1 MNWKK
6 WISIAAAVCLAV
18 TAVPMRAVAQEELVQ
33 EKMPEEIKE
42 ELKEEKEEPK
52 EEKEELKEEKEE
64 LKEEKEEKEKLQEQS
79 DEKTEPHEESKKE
92 LLKGISLLME
102 EENSTEVF
110 EKETADFK
118 GAGTA
123 TNPYKIQNVEDLKKL
138 AEKVNGDET
147 ANSGVTYAGEYFKLT
162 ADIDLKNEE
171 WTPIGTKVYVGEF
184 GQPESRYFQGTF
196 DGDGHQITKLK
207 ITGGSYAGLFG
218 YVGYAK
224 GADANAVAVIQN
236 CNVTGEVNGYNH
248 TGGIV
253 GYANNNTY
261 ILNCSFQGNVE
272 GNGENRG
279 GIVGSTSIGCDVSG
293 CFVTGTV
300 TGGKRVGGIA
310 GNGVGT
316 IKNCYALADVTATG
330 VNAGG
335 IAGYAYGITIENCY
349 YSGKV
354 SAKWAGGIAGYV
366 SKPISG
372 STEIK
377 NCVSLAERVT
387 GSNANRI
394 AGENDATLTNNY
406 AWSGTTINGNPVPA
420 DGAAGVN
427 GAKLTYENGT
437 LSPQFNAIFNDT
449 DSAWKFTEDGLPILN
464 DVGGTQSA
472 YLPPYLT
479 GEGFYGK
486 GTAENPYEI
495 RNVNDLKLL
504 AEKVNSGTTYEGKYF
519 KQTANIDLEDLE
531 NEPNWTPIGKEN
543 NHFKGIFDGGGYKI
557 TSLSIT
563 SSNEKIG
570 LFGFVSNATIQN
582 CNVTGE
588 IEGNNFVG
596 GIVGNAGKNTHILNC
611 SFQGNVRGK
620 LDYVGG
626 IVGNTSSGCEVS
638 GCFVTGKVEGLQRV
652 GGIAGQG
659 IGIIRNCY
667 ALADVTARTA
677 IAGGIAG
684 RAYNL
689 IIENCYYGG
698 KVSAGSFAD
707 NSAGGI
713 AGETYG
719 SPDSSTKIK
728 NCVSLA
734 ESVTCDFQVN
744 RIAGDERENTSL
756 TNNHSY
762 NRTKLVI
769 DGNTTYPIG
778 GAGNNVNG
786 ADVYISNGRVMT
798 DVQKGEVFAWTGFD
812 KDIWDIP
819 TEAGKLPSLQKGT
832 YPDLPTL
839 PSKDLTIDETPQHF
853 TTRNIGNGFVV
864 KVTSEGTLNES
875 IEFTKE
881 YRLHDTTGEWMS
893 AVPNTAGTYDVK
905 ITRAADGDINPFAC
919 EISEG
924 LVLTKKRSSSSGTTT
939 RTYTAQFD
947 TNGGSA
953 VDKVKTDK
961 NGKIERPADPT
972 KEGYI
977 FVGWYSDSKL
987 TKPFDFS
994 AELTAN
1000 STLYAKWKEN
1010 NEIILTIGS
1019 QKISVFG
1026 REIQNDVAPKIVN
1039 DRTMLPIRIVAESL
1053 GGTVTWNG
1061 ELQRVTIQKGAD
1073 VILITIGADTAY
1085 VNGTAVK
1092 LDAAAFVE
1100 NGRTYLPLRFVSETL
1115 GAQVAWN
1122 EAEKTVTITK

>member
-33 EKMPEEIKE
+33 EKMLEEIKEEIKE
-42 ELKEEKEEPK
+42 ELKEEPK
-52 EEKEELKEEKEE
+52 EE
-64 LKEEKEEKEKLQEQS
+64 KEEKEEKEKLQEKS
-79 DEKTEPHEESKKE
+79 DEKTEPQEESKKE
-92 LLKGISLLME
+92 LPKGISLLME
-102 EENSTEVF
+102 GENSTAVSEN
-110 EKETADFK
+110 EAADFE
-118 GAGTA
+118 GEGEE
-123 TNPYKIQNVEDLKKL
+123 NDPYLIEDVEDLKKL
-138 AEKVNGDET
+138 AENVKNGTDYEGKYFQLTVN
-147 ANSGVTYAGEYFKLT
+147 
-162 ADIDLKNEE
+162 IDLKNEE
-171 WTPIGTKVYVGEF
+171 WTPIGTIVYTGEF
-184 GQPESRYFQGTF
+184 GRSEERYFKGTF
-196 DGDGHQITKLK
+196 DGDGHQIANLT
-207 ITGGSYAGLFG
+207 ITGRNEYVGLFG
-218 YVGYAK
+218 YVR
-224 GADANAVAVIQN
+224 NATIQN
-236 CNVTGEVNGYNH
+236 CNVAGEVSGYNAV
-248 TGGIV
+248 GGIV
-253 GYANNNTY
+253 GAVDGKTNN
-261 ILNCSFQGNVE
+261 ILNCSFQGNVT
-272 GNGENRG
+272 GNVYVG
-279 GIVGSTSIGCDVSG
+279 GIVGQVQNQCEVSS
-293 CFVTGTV
+293 CYAIGTV
-300 TGGKRVGGIA
+300 HGGNDKVGGIA
-310 GNGVGT
+310 GEGRGA
-316 IKNCYALADVTATG
+316 IKNCYALADVSAG
-330 VNAGG
+330 GKFVGG
-335 IAGYAYGITIENCY
+335 IAGDASSVTIENCY
-349 YSGKV
+349 YSGEV
-354 SAKWAGGIAGYV
+354 SARGSAGGIVGNV
-366 SKPISG
+366 WRGTIQ
-372 STEIK
+372 
-377 NCVSLAERVT
+377 NCVSLAESVT
-387 GSNANRI
+387 GSNTNRI
-394 AGENDATLTNNY
+394 VGNIYNLTLTNNY
-406 AWSGTTINGNPVPA
+406 AWSDPA
-420 DGAAGVN
+420 LSADDDAGLN
-427 GAKLTYENGT
+427 GANFTYTNGT
-437 LSPQFNAIFNDT
+437 LSKQFSEIFKN
-449 DSAWKFTEDGLPILN
+449 DSAWKFTDNGLPILKN
-464 DVGGTQSA
+464 TGGTQSA

-504 AEKVNSGTTYEGKYF
+504 AQKVNSNETANSGITYEGKYF

-543 NHFKGIFDGGGYKI
+543 NHFKGIFDGGGHKI

-563 SSNEKIG
+563 SSNGKIG
-570 LFGFVSNATIQN
+570 LFGFVSNATIRN
-582 CNVTGE
+582 CNVAGE

-596 GIVGNAGKNTHILNC
+596 GIVGNAVNNTHILNC
-611 SFQGNVRGK
+611 SFQGDVKGE

-626 IVGNTSSGCEVS
+626 IAGNTTADCEVS
-638 GCFVTGKVEGLQRV
+638 GCFVTGKVKGSQRV

-689 IIENCYYGG
+689 TIENCYYGG

-707 NSAGGI
+707 YSAGGI

-769 DGNTTYPIG
+769 DGEITYPTG
-778 GAGNNVNG
+778 GAENNVNG

-798 DVQKGEVFAWTGFD
+798 DVPNQILFD
-812 KDIWDIP
+812 WDANDFTEENGWSIP
-819 TEAGKLPSLQKGT
+819 TEAGKLPSLREGE
-832 YPDLPTL
+832 YPNLPDL
-839 PSKDLTIDETPQHF
+839 PSKDLTIDQAPQHF
-853 TTRNIGNGFVV
+853 TTKNIGNGFVV

-881 YRLHDTTGEWMS
+881 YRLHDNDTTDAWTA

-919 EISEG
+919 EIPAG
-924 LVLTKKRSSSSGTTT
+924 LVLTKKRSSSSGAATQ
-939 RTYTAQFD
+939 TYTAQFD

-1019 QKISVFG
+1019 RKISVFG
-1026 REIQNDVAPKIVN
+1026 REIKNDVAPKIVN

-1100 NGRTYLPLRFVSETL
+1100 NGRTYLPLRFISETL
-1115 GAQVAWN
+1115 GAQVVWN

>member
-33 EKMPEEIKE
+33 EKMLEELKEEQQE

-52 EEKEELKEEKEE
+52 EEKEEKEE

-79 DEKTEPHEESKKE
+79 DEKTEPQEESKKE

-102 EENSTEVF
+102 EENSTAVSEN
-110 EKETADFK
+110 ETADFE
-118 GAGTA
+118 GEGTA
-123 TNPYKIQNVEDLKKL
+123 ANPYKIQNVDDLKLL
-138 AEKVNGDET
+138 AENVNNGEAY
-147 ANSGVTYAGEYFKLT
+147 ANTYFKLT
-162 ADIDLKNEE
+162 ANIDLNNEPN
-171 WTPIGTKVYVGEF
+171 WTPIGTEDTL
-184 GQPESRYFQGTF
+184 FQGTF
-196 DGDGHQITKLK
+196 DGGGHQITNLK
-207 ITGGSYAGLFG
+207 IGKREYGGLFG
-218 YVGYAK
+218 NVW
-224 GADANAVAVIQN
+224 GATIQN
-236 CNVTGEVNGYNH
+236 CNVTGEVNGYNYS
-248 TGGIV
+248 GGIV
-253 GYANNNTY
+253 GYANDNTH

-272 GNGENRG
+272 GNGQDRG

-300 TGGKRVGGIA
+300 TGGNCVGGIA

-316 IKNCYALADVTATG
+316 IKNCYALADVTAAG
-330 VNAGG
+330 DSAGG
-335 IAGYAYGITIENCY
+335 IAGYAYNLSIENCY

-354 SAKWAGGIAGYV
+354 SSNGNAGGIAGIARN
-366 SKPISG
+366 S
-372 STEIK
+372 EIQ
-377 NCVSLAERVT
+377 NCVSLAESVT
-387 GSNANRI
+387 GIWKVNRI
-394 AGENDATLTNNY
+394 AGKNSAKLTDNY

-427 GAKLTYENGT
+427 GADLTYAGGK
-437 LSPQFNAIFNDT
+437 LSEQFSEIFSNN
-449 DSAWKFTEDGLPILN
+449 SAWKFTDNGLPILKN
-464 DVGGTQSA
+464 VGGTQSA

-486 GTAENPYEI
+486 GTEKNPYEI

-504 AEKVNSGTTYEGKYF
+504 AEKVNSGTDYEGKYF
-519 KQTANIDLEDLE
+519 KQTADIDLENKD
-531 NEPNWTPIGKEN
+531 WTPIGGTVIE
-543 NHFKGIFDGGGYKI
+543 HPSTWEISVFKGNYDGDGYKI
-557 TSLSIT
+557 TNLT
-563 SSNEKIG
+563 TTEDSNHVG
-570 LFGFVSNATIQN
+570 LFGKVEDATIQN
-582 CNVTGE
+582 CNITGNVN
-588 IEGNNFVG
+588 GYNYVG
-596 GIVGNAGKNTHILNC
+596 GIVGGVGVKTKILNC
-611 SFQGNVRGK
+611 SFQGSVMGES
-620 LDYVGG
+620 DCVGG
-626 IVGNTSSGCEVS
+626 IVGETSAECEVS
-638 GCFVTGKVEGLQRV
+638 GCFARGKVEGLQKV
-652 GGIAGQG
+652 GGIAGKG
-659 IGIIRNCY
+659 VGTIKNCY
-667 ALADVTARTA
+667 ALADVTARDR

-684 RAYNL
+684 GTYNL
-689 IIENCYYGG
+689 TIENCYYGG
-698 KVSAGSFAD
+698 DVLAK
-707 NSAGGI
+707 NYAGGI
-713 AGETYG
+713 AGVMDSTSG
-719 SPDSSTKIK
+719 SSTTIK

-734 ESVTCDFQVN
+734 ESVTAGINSVN
-744 RIAGDERENTSL
+744 RIAGGVRDNINL
-756 TNNHSY
+756 INNHSY

-769 DGNTTYPIG
+769 DSKPAYPTG
-778 GAGNNVNG
+778 GAGNDVIG
-786 ADVYISNGRVMT
+786 ADVYISNGRVMK

-812 KDIWDIP
+812 KAIWYIP

-832 YPDLPTL
+832 YPDLPNL
-839 PSKDLTIDETPQHF
+839 PSVDLTIDKTPQHF

-881 YRLHDTTGEWMS
+881 YRLHDTTDEWAR

-939 RTYTAQFD
+939 QTYTAQFD

-953 VDKVKTDK
+953 VGKVKTDK

-1019 QKISVFG
+1019 RKISVFG

-1100 NGRTYLPLRFVSETL
+1100 NGRTYLPLRFISETL
-1115 GAQVAWN
+1115 GAQVVWN

>member
-33 EKMPEEIKE
+33 EKMLEEIKEEIKE
-42 ELKEEKEEPK
+42 ELKEEPK
-52 EEKEELKEEKEE
+52 EE
-64 LKEEKEEKEKLQEQS
+64 KEEKEEKEKLQEKS
-79 DEKTEPHEESKKE
+79 DEKTEPQEESKKE
-92 LLKGISLLME
+92 LPKGISLLME
-102 EENSTEVF
+102 GENSTAVSEN
-110 EKETADFK
+110 EAADFE
-118 GAGTA
+118 GEGEE
-123 TNPYKIQNVEDLKKL
+123 NDPYLIEDVEDLKKL
-138 AEKVNGDET
+138 AENVKNGTDYEGKYFQLT
-147 ANSGVTYAGEYFKLT
+147 AN
-162 ADIDLKNEE
+162 IDLNNEPN
-171 WTPIGTKVYVGEF
+171 WTPIGTEDTL
-184 GQPESRYFQGTF
+184 FQGTF
-196 DGDGHQITKLK
+196 DGGGHQITNLK
-207 ITGGSYAGLFG
+207 IGKREYGGLFG
-218 YVGYAK
+218 NVW
-224 GADANAVAVIQN
+224 GATIQN
-236 CNVTGEVNGYNH
+236 CNVTGEVNGYNYS
-248 TGGIV
+248 GGIV
-253 GYANNNTY
+253 GYANDNTH

-272 GNGENRG
+272 GNGQDRG

-300 TGGKRVGGIA
+300 TGGNCVGGIA

-316 IKNCYALADVTATG
+316 IKNCYALADVTAAG
-330 VNAGG
+330 DSAGG
-335 IAGYAYGITIENCY
+335 IAGYAYNLSIENCY

-354 SAKWAGGIAGYV
+354 SSNGNAGGIAGIARN
-366 SKPISG
+366 S
-372 STEIK
+372 EIQ

-387 GSNANRI
+387 GVWKVNRI
-394 AGENDATLTNNY
+394 AGKNSAKLTDNY

-504 AEKVNSGTTYEGKYF
+504 AEKVNGGVTYKDKYF
-519 KQTANIDLEDLE
+519 KQTANIDLE
-531 NEPNWTPIGKEN
+531 NEPNWTPIGGTVIE
-543 NHFKGIFDGGGYKI
+543 HPSTWEISVFKGNYDGDGYKI
-557 TSLSIT
+557 TNLT
-563 SSNEKIG
+563 TTEDSNHVG
-570 LFGFVSNATIQN
+570 LFGKVEDATIQN
-582 CNVTGE
+582 CNITGNVN
-588 IEGNNFVG
+588 GYNYVG
-596 GIVGNAGKNTHILNC
+596 GIVGGVGVKTKILNC
-611 SFQGNVRGK
+611 SFQGSVMGES
-620 LDYVGG
+620 DCVGG
-626 IVGNTSSGCEVS
+626 IVGETSAECEVS
-638 GCFVTGKVEGLQRV
+638 GCFARGKVEGLQKV
-652 GGIAGQG
+652 GGIAGKG
-659 IGIIRNCY
+659 VGTIKNCY
-667 ALADVTARTA
+667 ALADVTARDR

-684 RAYNL
+684 GTYNL
-689 IIENCYYGG
+689 TIENCYYGG
-698 KVSAGSFAD
+698 DVLAK
-707 NSAGGI
+707 NYAGGI
-713 AGETYG
+713 AGVMDSTSG
-719 SPDSSTKIK
+719 SSTTIK

-734 ESVTCDFQVN
+734 ESVTAGINSVN
-744 RIAGDERENTSL
+744 RIAGGVRDNINL
-756 TNNHSY
+756 INNHSY

-769 DGNTTYPIG
+769 DSKPAYPTG
-778 GAGNNVNG
+778 GAGNDVIG
-786 ADVYISNGRVMT
+786 ADVYISNGRVMK

-812 KDIWDIP
+812 KDIWYIP

-832 YPDLPTL
+832 YPDLPNL
-839 PSKDLTIDETPQHF
+839 PSVDLTIDKTPQHF

-919 EISEG
+919 EIPEG
-924 LVLTKKRSSSSGTTT
+924 LVLTKKRSSSSGAATQ
-939 RTYTAQFD
+939 TYTAQFD

-1019 QKISVFG
+1019 RKISVFG

>member
-33 EKMPEEIKE
+33 EKMLEELKEEQQE

-52 EEKEELKEEKEE
+52 EEKEEKEELKEE
-64 LKEEKEEKEKLQEQS
+64 KEEKEEKEKLQEQS
-79 DEKTEPHEESKKE
+79 DEKTEPQEESKKE

-102 EENSTEVF
+102 EENSTAVS
-110 EKETADFK
+110 EKVAADFEGK
-118 GAGTA
+118 GTA
-123 TNPYKIQNVEDLKKL
+123 ESPYLIEDVDDLKKL
-138 AEKVNGDET
+138 AENVNSGEAYANKHFQLT
-147 ANSGVTYAGEYFKLT
+147 AN
-162 ADIDLKNEE
+162 IDLKNEE

-196 DGDGHQITKLK
+196 DGGRHQITNLT
-207 ITGGSYAGLFG
+207 ITGRNEYVGLFG
-218 YVGYAK
+218 YVK
-224 GADANAVAVIQN
+224 NATIQN
-236 CNVTGEVNGYNH
+236 CNVAGEVSGYNFV
-248 TGGIV
+248 GGIV
-253 GYANNNTY
+253 GAVDGKTNN
-261 ILNCSFQGNVE
+261 ILNCSFQGNVTGNMYVGGIVGQVQNQCEVSSCYAIGTVHGGNDKVGGIAGE
-272 GNGENRG
+272 GRGAIKNCYALADVSAGGKFVGGIAGDAFSVTIENCYYSGEVSASGSAGGIVGNVWGGTIQNCVSLAESVTGSNTNRIVGNINYLTLTNNYAWSDPALSADDAAGLNGANLTYTNEKLSKQFSGIFGSDNSAWQFTDNGLPILKNVGGVQFSELPKCMTGVGFDGFGIKTNPYLIEDVEDLKLLAEKVNGGVTYKDKYFKLTADINLNDTAWTPIGGTVIEHPSTWEISVFKGNFDGDGHQITITGDSDFGGLFGSVEEAIIQNCHVVGDVKGYYSVG
-279 GIVGSTSIGCDVSG
+279 GIVGSAGLNTKILNCSFRGNVTGTGSCIGGIVGETSSGCEVSG
-293 CFVTGTV
+293 CFAR
-300 TGGKRVGGIA
+300 GKVEGLQKVGGIA
-310 GNGVGT
+310 GKGVGT
-316 IKNCYALADVTATG
+316 IKNCYALADVTAKSDFSPNTNEAG
-330 VNAGG
+330 NYAGG
-335 IAGYAYGITIENCY
+335 IAGDVFYCTIENCY

-354 SAKWAGGIAGYV
+354 SAKDYAGGIAGYV
-366 SKPISG
+366 S
-372 STEIK
+372 
-377 NCVSLAERVT
+377 
-387 GSNANRI
+387 
-394 AGENDATLTNNY
+394 
-406 AWSGTTINGNPVPA
+406 
-420 DGAAGVN
+420 
-427 GAKLTYENGT
+427 GAKT
-437 LSPQFNAIFNDT
+437 
-449 DSAWKFTEDGLPILN
+449 
-464 DVGGTQSA
+464 
-472 YLPPYLT
+472 
-479 GEGFYGK
+479 
-486 GTAENPYEI
+486 I
-495 RNVNDLKLL
+495 R
-504 AEKVNSGTTYEGKYF
+504 
-519 KQTANIDLEDLE
+519 
-531 NEPNWTPIGKEN
+531 
-543 NHFKGIFDGGGYKI
+543 
-557 TSLSIT
+557 
-563 SSNEKIG
+563 
-570 LFGFVSNATIQN
+570 
-582 CNVTGE
+582 
-588 IEGNNFVG
+588 
-596 GIVGNAGKNTHILNC
+596 
-611 SFQGNVRGK
+611 
-620 LDYVGG
+620 
-626 IVGNTSSGCEVS
+626 
-638 GCFVTGKVEGLQRV
+638 
-652 GGIAGQG
+652 
-659 IGIIRNCY
+659 
-667 ALADVTARTA
+667 
-677 IAGGIAG
+677 
-684 RAYNL
+684 
-689 IIENCYYGG
+689 
-698 KVSAGSFAD
+698 
-707 NSAGGI
+707 
-713 AGETYG
+713 
-719 SPDSSTKIK
+719 

-734 ESVTCDFQVN
+734 ESVTGIGFVN
-744 RIAGDERENTSL
+744 RIAGQVIGNTSL
-756 TNNHSY
+756 INNHSY
-762 NRTKLVI
+762 NRTQLVI
-769 DGNTTYPIG
+769 NGEITYPTG
-778 GAGNNVNG
+778 GAGNDVIG

-812 KDIWDIP
+812 KAIWDIP

-832 YPDLPTL
+832 YPDLPNL
-839 PSKDLTIDETPQHF
+839 PSVDLTIDKTPQHF

-919 EISEG
+919 EIPEG
-924 LVLTKKRSSSSGTTT
+924 LVLTKKRSSSSGATT

-1019 QKISVFG
+1019 RKISVFG

-1100 NGRTYLPLRFVSETL
+1100 NGRTYLPLRFISETL
-1115 GAQVAWN
+1115 GAQVVWN

>member
-33 EKMPEEIKE
+33 EKMLEEIKE
-42 ELKEEKEEPK
+42 ELKEEP
-52 EEKEELKEEKEE
+52 
-64 LKEEKEEKEKLQEQS
+64 KEEKEEKEELQEQS
-79 DEKTEPHEESKKE
+79 DEKTEPQEESKKG
-92 LLKGISLLME
+92 LPKGISLLMG
-102 EENSTEVF
+102 EENSTAVF
-110 EKETADFK
+110 ENETADFE
-118 GAGTA
+118 GEGTA
-123 TNPYKIQNVEDLKKL
+123 ANPYKIQNVDDLKKL
-138 AEKVNGDET
+138 AEKVNG
-147 ANSGVTYAGEYFKLT
+147 GEAYEGKHFKLT
-162 ADIDLKNEE
+162 ANIDLKNEE
-171 WTPIGTKVYVGEF
+171 WTPIGTLQGEEVR
-184 GQPESRYFQGTF
+184 PFQGTF
-196 DGDGHQITKLK
+196 DGDGYQITNLK
-207 ITGGSYAGLFG
+207 ISNGGQYAGLFG
-218 YVGYAK
+218 HTEG
-224 GADANAVAVIQN
+224 AVIKS
-236 CNVTGEVNGYNH
+236 CNVTGKINGYNY

-253 GYANNNTY
+253 GYADANTK
-261 ILNCSFQGNVE
+261 ILNCSFQGNVKGKGE
-272 GNGENRG
+272 GRG
-279 GIVGSTSIGCDVSG
+279 GIVGYMSGGGEVSG

-300 TGGKRVGGIA
+300 TGDKEVGGIA
-310 GNGVGT
+310 GYGVGT
-316 IKNCYALADVTATG
+316 IKNCYALANVTATATATATG

-335 IAGYAYGITIENCY
+335 IAGYAYGVTIENCY
-349 YSGKV
+349 YSGEV
-354 SAKWAGGIAGYV
+354 SAKNYAGGIAGTAWRGT
-366 SKPISG
+366 IQ
-372 STEIK
+372 
-377 NCVSLAERVT
+377 NCVSLAESVS
-387 GSNANRI
+387 GSDYVNRI
-394 AGENDATLTNNY
+394 AGYNYNATLTNNY
-406 AWSGTTINGNPVPA
+406 AWDGTTVSGSA
-420 DGAAGVN
+420 ASDGAD
-427 GAKLTYENGT
+427 LTYTNGT
-437 LSPQFNAIFNDT
+437 LSPQFSGIFGSDN
-449 DSAWKFTEDGLPILN
+449 SAWKFTDNGLPILKN
-464 DVGGTQSA
+464 VGGVQFSE
-472 YLPPYLT
+472 LPKCMTGVGFDGFGIKTNPYLI
-479 GEGFYGK
+479 EDV
-486 GTAENPYEI
+486 E
-495 RNVNDLKLL
+495 DLKLL
-504 AEKVNSGTTYEGKYF
+504 AKKVNSGETYEGKYF
-519 KQTANIDLEDLE
+519 KQTADIDLN
-531 NEPNWTPIGKEN
+531 NETNWTPIGTVTNDGKDARP
-543 NHFKGIFDGGGYKI
+543 FKGTFDGDGHQI
-557 TSLSIT
+557 TNLKVT
-563 SSNEKIG
+563 GESNFAG
-570 LFGFVSNATIQN
+570 LFGNVWEATIQN

-588 IEGNNFVG
+588 IGGNSFVG
-596 GIVGNAGKNTHILNC
+596 GIVGNAGGNTRILNC
-611 SFQGNVRGK
+611 SFQGDVK
-620 LDYVGG
+620 
-626 IVGNTSSGCEVS
+626 GNEC
-638 GCFVTGKVEGLQRV
+638 V
-652 GGIAGQG
+652 GGIAGWG
-659 IGIIRNCY
+659 VGKIKNCY
-667 ALADVTARTA
+667 ALADVTA
-677 IAGGIAG
+677 AG
-684 RAYNL
+684 
-689 IIENCYYGG
+689 
-698 KVSAGSFAD
+698 

-713 AGETYG
+713 AGYAHNLTIENCYYSGDVLAKNYAGGIAGVMDSTSG
-719 SPDSSTKIK
+719 SSTTIK

-734 ESVTCDFQVN
+734 ESVTAGINSVN
-744 RIAGDERENTSL
+744 RIAGGVRDNINL
-756 TNNHSY
+756 INNHSY

-769 DGNTTYPIG
+769 NGKPAYPTG
-778 GAGNNVNG
+778 GAGNDVIG

-853 TTRNIGNGFVV
+853 TTKNIGNGFVV

-919 EISEG
+919 EIPEG
-924 LVLTKKRSSSSGTTT
+924 LVLTKKRSGGGSTAT

-1019 QKISVFG
+1019 RKISVFG

-1100 NGRTYLPLRFVSETL
+1100 NGRTYLPLRFISETL
-1115 GAQVAWN
+1115 GAQVVWN

>member
-33 EKMPEEIKE
+33 EKMLEEIKEELKEEIKE
-42 ELKEEKEEPK
+42 ELKEEKEEQK
-52 EEKEELKEEKEE
+52 EEKEEPKEE
-64 LKEEKEEKEKLQEQS
+64 KEEKEEKEKLQEQS
-79 DEKTEPHEESKKE
+79 DEKTEPQEESKKE
-92 LLKGISLLME
+92 LPKGISLLME
-102 EENSTEVF
+102 EENSTEVS
-110 EKETADFK
+110 ENETADFK
-118 GAGTA
+118 GKGEE
-123 TNPYKIQNVEDLKKL
+123 NDPYLIEDVEDLKKL

-147 ANSGVTYAGEYFKLT
+147 ANSGVTYAGKHFKLT
-162 ADIDLKNEE
+162 ANIDLKNEP
-171 WTPIGTKVYVGEF
+171 WTPIGK
-184 GQPESRYFQGTF
+184 SRLPFQGTF
-196 DGDGHQITKLK
+196 DGNGHQITKLK

-218 YVGYAK
+218 NVW
-224 GADANAVAVIQN
+224 GATIQN
-236 CNVTGEVNGYNH
+236 CNVTGEVNGSNYS
-248 TGGIV
+248 GGIV
-253 GYANNNTY
+253 GSANDNTH

-279 GIVGSTSIGCDVSG
+279 GIVGDTSIGCEVSG

-349 YSGKV
+349 YSGRV

-366 SKPISG
+366 SESISG

-377 NCVSLAERVT
+377 NCVSLAESVT

-394 AGENDATLTNNY
+394 AGYNDNATLTANY
-406 AWSGTTINGNPVPA
+406 AWSDTTVSGSPTS
-420 DGAAGVN
+420 DGAD
-427 GAKLTYENGT
+427 LTYTDGT
-437 LSPQFNAIFNDT
+437 LSPQFSAIFGENN
-449 DSAWKFTEDGLPILN
+449 SAWKFTDNGLPILKN
-464 DVGGTQSA
+464 VGGTQSA

-504 AEKVNSGTTYEGKYF
+504 AEKVNSGEAYANTYF
-519 KQTANIDLEDLE
+519 KQTADIDLN
-531 NEPNWTPIGKEN
+531 NETNWTPIGTVTNDGKDARP
-543 NHFKGIFDGGGYKI
+543 FKGTFDGDGYKI
-557 TSLSIT
+557 TKLKVT
-563 SSNEKIG
+563 GNSNNAG
-570 LFGFVSNATIQN
+570 LFGYTQDATIQN

-588 IEGNNFVG
+588 VSGSSDVG
-596 GIVGNAGKNTHILNC
+596 GVVGNAYGKTQILSC
-611 SFQGNVRGK
+611 SFRG
-620 LDYVGG
+620 D
-626 IVGNTSSGCEVS
+626 
-638 GCFVTGKVEGLQRV
+638 VTGEDSYI
-652 GGIAGQG
+652 GGIAGSARG
-659 IGIIRNCY
+659 TIKNCY
-667 ALADVTARTA
+667 ALADVTATEF

-684 RAYNL
+684 YAYHVT
-689 IIENCYYGG
+689 IENCYYGG
-698 KVSAGSFAD
+698 NVSAR
-707 NSAGGI
+707 NTAGGI
-713 AGETYG
+713 AGFVSG
-719 SPDSSTKIK
+719 STIK

-734 ESVTCDFQVN
+734 KSVTDGDFVN
-744 RIAGDERENTSL
+744 RIVGDVSRVENATLTS
-756 TNNHSY
+756 NYGY
-762 NRTKLVI
+762 NRTKLVVYEKE
-769 DGNTTYPIG
+769 DYADDTDPK
-778 GAGNNVNG
+778 AGTNVFVSKG
-786 ADVYISNGRVMT
+786 KVTADVASSAN
-798 DVQKGEVFAWTGFD
+798 FWTEIGFD
-812 KDIWDIP
+812 TDIWSIP
-819 TEAGKLPSLQKGT
+819 TEAYKLPSLQKGT
-832 YPDLPTL
+832 YPDLPAL
-839 PSKDLTIDETPQHF
+839 PSKDLTIDKAPQHF
-853 TTRNIGNGFVV
+853 TTKNIGNGFVV
-864 KVTSEGTLNES
+864 KVLSPTEGIGNTPFEVQ
-875 IEFTKE
+875 
-881 YRLHDTTGEWMS
+881 YRLHDTTDKWMS

-924 LVLTKKRSSSSGTTT
+924 LVLTKKRSSSSGAATQ
-939 RTYTAQFD
+939 TYTAQFD

-1019 QKISVFG
+1019 RKISVFG
-1026 REIQNDVAPKIVN
+1026 REIKNDVAPKIVN

>member
-18 TAVPMRAVAQEELVQ
+18 TAVPMRAVAQEEFVQ
-33 EKMPEEIKE
+33 EKMLEEIKEEIKE
-42 ELKEEKEEPK
+42 ELKEEPKEEK
-52 EEKEELKEEKEE
+52 EEKEELKEE
-64 LKEEKEEKEKLQEQS
+64 KEEKEEKEKLQEQS
-79 DEKTEPHEESKKE
+79 DEKTEPQEESKKE
-92 LLKGISLLME
+92 LPKGISLLME

-110 EKETADFK
+110 ENETADFE
-118 GAGTA
+118 GEGTA
-123 TNPYKIQNVEDLKKL
+123 ANPYKIQNVDDLKKL
-138 AEKVNGDET
+138 AEKVNG
-147 ANSGVTYAGEYFKLT
+147 GEAYEGKHFKLT
-162 ADIDLKNEE
+162 ANIDLNNEPN
-171 WTPIGTKVYVGEF
+171 WTPIGTEDTL
-184 GQPESRYFQGTF
+184 FQGTF
-196 DGDGHQITKLK
+196 DGGGHQITNLK
-207 ITGGSYAGLFG
+207 IGKREYGGLFG
-218 YVGYAK
+218 NVW
-224 GADANAVAVIQN
+224 GATIQN
-236 CNVTGEVNGYNH
+236 CNVTGKVNGYNYS
-248 TGGIV
+248 GGIV
-253 GYANNNTY
+253 GYANDNTH

-272 GNGENRG
+272 GNGQDRG

-300 TGGKRVGGIA
+300 TGGNCVGGIA

-316 IKNCYALADVTATG
+316 IKNCYALADVTAAG
-330 VNAGG
+330 DSAGG
-335 IAGYAYGITIENCY
+335 IAGYAYNLSIENCY

-354 SAKWAGGIAGYV
+354 SSNGNAGGIAGIARN
-366 SKPISG
+366 S
-372 STEIK
+372 EIQ

-387 GSNANRI
+387 GVWKVNRI
-394 AGENDATLTNNY
+394 AGKNSAKLTDNY

-437 LSPQFNAIFNDT
+437 LSPQSNAIFNDT

-543 NHFKGIFDGGGYKI
+543 NPFKGIFNGDGHQI
-557 TSLSIT
+557 TNLEVT
-563 SSNEKIG
+563 GNSNNAG
-570 LFGFVSNATIQN
+570 LFGYVDGAIIQN

-588 IEGNNFVG
+588 VNGY
-596 GIVGNAGKNTHILNC
+596 
-611 SFQGNVRGK
+611 
-620 LDYVGG
+620 DYVGG
-626 IVGNTSSGCEVS
+626 VVGNAYGKTQILSCSFRGD
-638 GCFVTGKVEGLQRV
+638 VTGEDSYI
-652 GGIAGQG
+652 GGIAGSARG
-659 IGIIRNCY
+659 TIKNCY
-667 ALADVTARTA
+667 ALADVTATEF

-684 RAYNL
+684 YAYHVT
-689 IIENCYYGG
+689 IENCYYGG
-698 KVSAGSFAD
+698 NVSAR
-707 NSAGGI
+707 NTAGGI
-713 AGETYG
+713 AGFVSG
-719 SPDSSTKIK
+719 STIK

-734 ESVTCDFQVN
+734 KSVTDSDFVN
-744 RIAGDERENTSL
+744 RIVGDVSRVENVTLTS
-756 TNNHSY
+756 NYGY
-762 NRTKLVI
+762 NRTKLVVYGKEGYADI
-769 DGNTTYPIG
+769 DTT
-778 GAGNNVNG
+778 
-786 ADVYISNGRVMT
+786 DVKQGTTVFVSKGKLMT
-798 DVQKGEVFAWTGFD
+798 DVQKNEAFDWNGFD
-812 KDIWDIP
+812 TTIWSIP
-819 TEAGKLPSLQKGT
+819 TEAYKLPSLREGE

-1115 GAQVAWN
+1115 GAQVVWN

>member
-18 TAVPMRAVAQEELVQ
+18 TAVPMRAVAQEELLQ
-33 EKMPEEIKE
+33 EKMLEEIKEEIKE

-79 DEKTEPHEESKKE
+79 DEKTEPQEESKKE
-92 LLKGISLLME
+92 LPKGISLLME
-102 EENSTEVF
+102 EENSTAVSEN
-110 EKETADFK
+110 EAADFE
-118 GAGTA
+118 GEGTA
-123 TNPYKIQNVEDLKKL
+123 ESPYLIEDVDDLKKL
-138 AEKVNGDET
+138 AEKVNGGTTYEKTYFKLT
-147 ANSGVTYAGEYFKLT
+147 ANIDLKNEEWTPIGKSGLPFQGTFDGYGYQITNLKISNGGQYAGLFGYTKGAVIKNCNVTGEINGYNHTGGIVGSANVNTKIRNCSFQGNVEGNGEKRGGIVGHTSIGCDVSGCFVTGTVTGEKFVGGIAGWGAGTIKNCYALANVTATGVSAGGIAGYYCSNFTIENCYYSGNVSAKWAGGIAGYVSESISGSTEIKNCVSLAESVTGSNANRIAGYNDNATLTNNYAWSGTTVSGSAASDGADLTYTNGTLSPQFNAIFKNDSAWKFTKDGLPILNGVGGTQFSELPKCMTGVGFDGFGIKTNPYLIEDAKDLKLLAEKVNSGETYEGKYFKLT

-171 WTPIGTKVYVGEF
+171 WTPIGTMLVEEGR
-184 GQPESRYFQGTF
+184 PFQGTF
-196 DGDGHQITKLK
+196 DGDEHQITNLK
-207 ITGGSYAGLFG
+207 ISNGGQYAGLFG
-218 YVGYAK
+218 YTK
-224 GADANAVAVIQN
+224 GAVIKN
-236 CNVTGEVNGYNH
+236 CNVTGEINGYNH

-253 GYANNNTY
+253 GSANVNTK
-261 ILNCSFQGNVE
+261 IRNCSFQGNVKGKGE
-272 GNGENRG
+272 GRG
-279 GIVGSTSIGCDVSG
+279 GIVGYMSGGGEVSG

-300 TGGKRVGGIA
+300 TGDREVGGIA
-310 GNGVGT
+310 GSGVGT
-316 IKNCYALADVTATG
+316 IKNCYALANVTATG

-335 IAGYAYGITIENCY
+335 IAGKAYGVTIENCY
-349 YSGKV
+349 YSGEV
-354 SAKWAGGIAGYV
+354 SAKDYAGGIAGYV
-366 SKPISG
+366 S
-372 STEIK
+372 
-377 NCVSLAERVT
+377 
-387 GSNANRI
+387 
-394 AGENDATLTNNY
+394 
-406 AWSGTTINGNPVPA
+406 
-420 DGAAGVN
+420 
-427 GAKLTYENGT
+427 GAKT
-437 LSPQFNAIFNDT
+437 
-449 DSAWKFTEDGLPILN
+449 
-464 DVGGTQSA
+464 
-472 YLPPYLT
+472 
-479 GEGFYGK
+479 
-486 GTAENPYEI
+486 I
-495 RNVNDLKLL
+495 R
-504 AEKVNSGTTYEGKYF
+504 
-519 KQTANIDLEDLE
+519 
-531 NEPNWTPIGKEN
+531 
-543 NHFKGIFDGGGYKI
+543 
-557 TSLSIT
+557 
-563 SSNEKIG
+563 
-570 LFGFVSNATIQN
+570 
-582 CNVTGE
+582 
-588 IEGNNFVG
+588 
-596 GIVGNAGKNTHILNC
+596 
-611 SFQGNVRGK
+611 
-620 LDYVGG
+620 
-626 IVGNTSSGCEVS
+626 
-638 GCFVTGKVEGLQRV
+638 
-652 GGIAGQG
+652 
-659 IGIIRNCY
+659 
-667 ALADVTARTA
+667 
-677 IAGGIAG
+677 
-684 RAYNL
+684 
-689 IIENCYYGG
+689 
-698 KVSAGSFAD
+698 
-707 NSAGGI
+707 
-713 AGETYG
+713 
-719 SPDSSTKIK
+719 

-734 ESVTCDFQVN
+734 ESVTGIGFVN
-744 RIAGDERENTSL
+744 RIVGCVRQNTNL
-756 TNNHSY
+756 INNHSY

-769 DGNTTYPIG
+769 DGNTTYPTG
-778 GAGNNVNG
+778 GAGNDVIG

-919 EISEG
+919 EIFEG
-924 LVLTKKRSSSSGTTT
+924 LVLTKKRSSSSGAATQ
-939 RTYTAQFD
+939 TYTAQFD

-1019 QKISVFG
+1019 RKISVFG
-1026 REIQNDVAPKIVN
+1026 REIKNDVAPKIVN

-1100 NGRTYLPLRFVSETL
+1100 NGRTYLPLRFISETL

>member
-18 TAVPMRAVAQEELVQ
+18 TAVPMRAVAQEELLQ
-33 EKMPEEIKE
+33 EKMLEEIKEEIKEELKEEKE

-52 EEKEELKEEKEE
+52 EE
-64 LKEEKEEKEKLQEQS
+64 KEEKEEKEKLQEQS
-79 DEKTEPHEESKKE
+79 DEKTEPQEKSKKE
-92 LLKGISLLME
+92 LPKGISLLME

-110 EKETADFK
+110 EDKTADFE
-118 GAGTA
+118 GEGTA
-123 TNPYKIQNVEDLKKL
+123 ANPYKIQNVEDLKKL
-138 AEKVNGDET
+138 AQKVNGGEAYANTYFQLT
-147 ANSGVTYAGEYFKLT
+147 AN
-162 ADIDLKNEE
+162 IDLNNEPN
-171 WTPIGTKVYVGEF
+171 WTPIGKSGL
-184 GQPESRYFQGTF
+184 PFQGTF
-196 DGDGHQITKLK
+196 DGGGHQITKLK

-218 YVGYAK
+218 YTK

-253 GYANNNTY
+253 GDAGINTK

-279 GIVGSTSIGCDVSG
+279 GIVGDTSSGCEVSG
-293 CFVTGTV
+293 CYVTGTV
-300 TGGKRVGGIA
+300 TGGSAVGGIA
-310 GNGVGT
+310 GWGVGT
-316 IKNCYALADVTATG
+316 IKNCYALADVTAAG
-330 VNAGG
+330 YNAGG
-335 IAGYAYGITIENCY
+335 IAGYYCSNFTIENCY
-349 YSGKV
+349 YSGNV
-354 SAKWAGGIAGYV
+354 SASKCAGGIAGTALGGT
-366 SKPISG
+366 IQ
-372 STEIK
+372 
-377 NCVSLAERVT
+377 NCVSLAESVT

-394 AGENDATLTNNY
+394 AGYKNGETLTANY
-406 AWSGTTINGNPVPA
+406 AWGGTTINGNSVSDNDA
-420 DGAAGVN
+420 GGVN
-427 GAKLTYENGT
+427 GANLTYTGGT
-437 LSPQFNAIFNDT
+437 LSEQFSEIFKN
-449 DSAWKFTEDGLPILN
+449 DSAWKFTEDGLPILK

-479 GEGFYGK
+479 KASFYGN
-486 GTAENPYEI
+486 GTAEIPYEI
-495 RNVNDLKLL
+495 RNAEDLKLL
-504 AEKVNSGTTYEGKYF
+504 AEKVNGNETANSGITYENTYF
-519 KQTANIDLEDLE
+519 KLTADIDLK
-531 NEPNWTPIGKEN
+531 NEEWTPIGTMLVEELRP
-543 NHFKGIFDGGGYKI
+543 FQGTFDGDEHQITNLKISNGGQYA
-557 TSLSIT
+557 
-563 SSNEKIG
+563 G
-570 LFGFVSNATIQN
+570 LFGYTEGAVIKS

-588 IEGNNFVG
+588 INGYNHTG
-596 GIVGNAGKNTHILNC
+596 GIVGYANNNTHILNC
-611 SFQGNVRGK
+611 SFQGNVEGDGEGR
-620 LDYVGG
+620 GG
-626 IVGNTSSGCEVS
+626 IVGYMSGGGEVS
-638 GCFVTGKVEGLQRV
+638 GCFVTGTVTGDREV
-652 GGIAGQG
+652 GGIAGTG
-659 IGIIRNCY
+659 VGTIKNCY
-667 ALADVTARTA
+667 ALANVTATGVN
-677 IAGGIAG
+677 AGGIAG
-684 RAYNL
+684 KAYGVT
-689 IIENCYYGG
+689 IENCYYSGE
-698 KVSAGSFAD
+698 VSAK
-707 NSAGGI
+707 NYAGGI
-713 AGETYG
+713 AGYVSGAKT
-719 SPDSSTKIK
+719 IR

-734 ESVTCDFQVN
+734 ESVSGSDYVN
-744 RIAGDERENTSL
+744 RIVGYVGSNANVTL
-756 TNNHSY
+756 TNNYSY
-762 NRTKLVI
+762 NRTKLVVYGKEGYA
-769 DGNTTYPIG
+769 DGKDEKDGTNVFVS
-778 GAGNNVNG
+778 AGK
-786 ADVYISNGRVMT
+786 VMK
-798 DVQKGEVFAWTGFD
+798 DVQKGEVFDWNGFD
-812 KDIWDIP
+812 RDIWSIP
-819 TEAGKLPSLQKGT
+819 TKAGKLPSLREGE

-839 PSKDLTIDETPQHF
+839 PSKDLTIDKTPQHF

-919 EISEG
+919 EIPEG
-924 LVLTKKRSSSSGTTT
+924 LVLTKKRSGGGSTATQ
-939 RTYTAQFD
+939 TYTAQFD

-1019 QKISVFG
+1019 RKISVFG
-1026 REIQNDVAPKIVN
+1026 REIKNDVAPKIVN

-1115 GAQVAWN
+1115 GAQVAWK

>member
-33 EKMPEEIKE
+33 EKMLEEIKEEIKE
-42 ELKEEKEEPK
+42 ELKEEPK
-52 EEKEELKEEKEE
+52 EE
-64 LKEEKEEKEKLQEQS
+64 KEEKEEKEKLQEKS
-79 DEKTEPHEESKKE
+79 DEKTEPQEESKKE
-92 LLKGISLLME
+92 LPKGISLLME
-102 EENSTEVF
+102 EENSTAVSEN
-110 EKETADFK
+110 EAADFE
-118 GAGTA
+118 GEGTA
-123 TNPYKIQNVEDLKKL
+123 ESPYLIEDVDDLKKL
-138 AEKVNGDET
+138 AEKVNGGT
-147 ANSGVTYAGEYFKLT
+147 TYEKTYFKLT
-162 ADIDLKNEE
+162 ANIDLNNEPN
-171 WTPIGTKVYVGEF
+171 WTPIGKSGL
-184 GQPESRYFQGTF
+184 PFQGTF
-196 DGDGHQITKLK
+196 DGYGYQITNLK
-207 ITGGSYAGLFG
+207 ISNGGQYAGLFG
-218 YVGYAK
+218 YTK
-224 GADANAVAVIQN
+224 GAVIKN
-236 CNVTGEVNGYNH
+236 CNVTGEINGYNY

-253 GYANNNTY
+253 GSANVNTK
-261 ILNCSFQGNVE
+261 IRNCSFQGNVE
-272 GNGENRG
+272 GNGEKRG
-279 GIVGSTSIGCDVSG
+279 GIVGHTSIGCDVSG

-300 TGGKRVGGIA
+300 TGEKFVGGIA
-310 GNGVGT
+310 GWGAGT
-316 IKNCYALADVTATG
+316 IKNCYALANVTATG
-330 VNAGG
+330 VSAGG
-335 IAGYAYGITIENCY
+335 IAGYYCSNFTIENCY
-349 YSGKV
+349 YSGNV

-366 SKPISG
+366 SESISG

-377 NCVSLAERVT
+377 NCVSLAESVT

-394 AGENDATLTNNY
+394 AGYNDNATLTNNY
-406 AWSGTTINGNPVPA
+406 AWSGTTVSGSA
-420 DGAAGVN
+420 ASDGAD
-427 GAKLTYENGT
+427 LTYTNGT
-437 LSPQFNAIFNDT
+437 LSPQFSDIFGSDN
-449 DSAWKFTEDGLPILN
+449 SAWEFTDNGLPILKN
-464 DVGGTQSA
+464 VGGTQFSE
-472 YLPPYLT
+472 LPKCMTGVGFDGFGIKTNPYLI
-479 GEGFYGK
+479 EDAK
-486 GTAENPYEI
+486 
-495 RNVNDLKLL
+495 DLKLL
-504 AEKVNSGTTYEGKYF
+504 AEKVNSGTTYEKTYF
-519 KQTANIDLEDLE
+519 KQTADIDLN
-531 NEPNWTPIGKEN
+531 NEPWTPIGTVIN
-543 NHFKGIFDGGGYKI
+543 NGKDAKPFKGTFDGDGYKI
-557 TSLSIT
+557 TNLKVT
-563 SSNEKIG
+563 GNSNNAG
-570 LFGFVSNATIQN
+570 LFGYTQDATIKN

-588 IEGNNFVG
+588 VKGFNDVG
-596 GIVGNAGKNTHILNC
+596 GIVGNADGKTQILSC
-611 SFQGNVRGK
+611 SFRG
-620 LDYVGG
+620 D
-626 IVGNTSSGCEVS
+626 
-638 GCFVTGKVEGLQRV
+638 VTGEDSYI
-652 GGIAGQG
+652 GGIAGSARG
-659 IGIIRNCY
+659 TIKNCY
-667 ALADVTARTA
+667 ALADVTARIE

-684 RAYNL
+684 YAYHVT
-689 IIENCYYGG
+689 IENCYYSGN
-698 KVSAGSFAD
+698 VPAG

-713 AGETYG
+713 AGFVSG
-719 SPDSSTKIK
+719 STIK

-734 ESVTCDFQVN
+734 KSVTDGDCVN
-744 RIAGDERENTSL
+744 RIVGDVSRVENVTLTS
-756 TNNHSY
+756 NYGY
-762 NRTKLVI
+762 NRTKLVVYGKEGYADI
-769 DGNTTYPIG
+769 DTT
-778 GAGNNVNG
+778 
-786 ADVYISNGRVMT
+786 DVKQGTTVFVSKGKLMT
-798 DVQKGEVFAWTGFD
+798 DVQKNEAFDWNGFD
-812 KDIWDIP
+812 TTIWSIP
-819 TEAGKLPSLQKGT
+819 TEAYKLPSLHGGE

-839 PSKDLTIDETPQHF
+839 PSKDLTIDKTPQHF

-881 YRLHDTTGEWMS
+881 YRLHGTTDEWAS

-919 EISEG
+919 EIPEG
-924 LVLTKKRSSSSGTTT
+924 LVLTKKRSSSSGATTQ
-939 RTYTAQFD
+939 TYTAQFD

>member
-33 EKMPEEIKE
+33 EKMLEELKEEQQE

-52 EEKEELKEEKEE
+52 EEKEEKEE

-79 DEKTEPHEESKKE
+79 DEKIEPQEKSKEEPPE
-92 LLKGISLLME
+92 GISLLME
-102 EENSTEVF
+102 EENSTAVSEN
-110 EKETADFK
+110 ETADFE
-118 GAGTA
+118 GEGTA
-123 TNPYKIQNVEDLKKL
+123 ANPYKIQNVDDLKLL
-138 AEKVNGDET
+138 AENVNNGEAY
-147 ANSGVTYAGEYFKLT
+147 ANTYFKLT
-162 ADIDLKNEE
+162 ANIDLNNEPN
-171 WTPIGTKVYVGEF
+171 WTPIGKSGL
-184 GQPESRYFQGTF
+184 PFQGTF
-196 DGDGHQITKLK
+196 DGYGYQITNLK
-207 ITGGSYAGLFG
+207 ISNGGQYAGLFG
-218 YVGYAK
+218 YTK
-224 GADANAVAVIQN
+224 GAVIKN
-236 CNVTGEVNGYNH
+236 CNVTGEINGYNH

-253 GYANNNTY
+253 GSANVNTK
-261 ILNCSFQGNVE
+261 IRNCSFQGNVE
-272 GNGENRG
+272 GNGEKRG
-279 GIVGSTSIGCDVSG
+279 GIVGHTSIGCDVSG

-300 TGGKRVGGIA
+300 TGEKFVGGIA
-310 GNGVGT
+310 GWGAGT
-316 IKNCYALADVTATG
+316 IKNCYALANVTATG
-330 VNAGG
+330 VSAGG
-335 IAGYAYGITIENCY
+335 IAGYYCSNFTIENCY
-349 YSGKV
+349 YSGNV

-366 SKPISG
+366 SESISG

-377 NCVSLAERVT
+377 NCVSLAESVT

-394 AGENDATLTNNY
+394 AGYNDNATLTNNY
-406 AWSGTTINGNPVPA
+406 AWSGTTVSGSA
-420 DGAAGVN
+420 ASDGAD
-427 GAKLTYENGT
+427 LTYTNGT
-437 LSPQFNAIFNDT
+437 LSPQFSEIFGSDN
-449 DSAWKFTEDGLPILN
+449 SAWKFTKDGLPILN
-464 DVGGTQSA
+464 DVGGTQFSE
-472 YLPPYLT
+472 LPKCMTGVGFDGFGIKTNPYLI
-479 GEGFYGK
+479 K
-486 GTAENPYEI
+486 DAE
-495 RNVNDLKLL
+495 DLKLL
-504 AEKVNSGTTYEGKYF
+504 AKKVNGGETYEGKYF
-519 KQTANIDLEDLE
+519 KQTADIDLN
-531 NEPNWTPIGKEN
+531 NETNWTPIGTVTNDGKDARP
-543 NHFKGIFDGGGYKI
+543 FKGTFDGDGYKI
-557 TSLSIT
+557 TKLKVTGNSD
-563 SSNEKIG
+563 NAG
-570 LFGFVSNATIQN
+570 LFGNVWGATIQN

-596 GIVGNAGKNTHILNC
+596 GIVGSTGKNTKILNC
-611 SFQGNVRGK
+611 SFQGDVK
-620 LDYVGG
+620 
-626 IVGNTSSGCEVS
+626 GNEC
-638 GCFVTGKVEGLQRV
+638 V
-652 GGIAGQG
+652 GGIAGWG
-659 IGIIRNCY
+659 VGKIKNCY
-667 ALADVTARTA
+667 ALADVTAA
-677 IAGGIAG
+677 SAGAGGIAG
-684 RAYNL
+684 KAYGVT
-689 IIENCYYGG
+689 IENCYYGG
-698 KVSAGSFAD
+698 KVSSRTD
-707 NSAGGI
+707 AGGI
-713 AGETYG
+713 AGETLG
-719 SPDSSTKIK
+719 FSASSTTIK

-734 ESVTCDFQVN
+734 ESVTCNGSEQAN
-744 RIAGDERENTSL
+744 RIVGRERENTSL
-756 TNNHSY
+756 INNHSY
-762 NRTKLVI
+762 NRTKLVSY
-769 DGNTTYPIG
+769 GKTTYPTD
-778 GAGNNVNG
+778 GAEDNATG
-786 ADVYISNGRVMT
+786 ADVYISNGKVMT
-798 DVQKGEVFAWTGFD
+798 DVASSTDFWEANDFTAANGWS
-812 KDIWDIP
+812 IP
-819 TEAGKLPSLQKGT
+819 TKAGKLPSLQKGT

-853 TTRNIGNGFVV
+853 TTKNIGNGFVV

-919 EISEG
+919 EIFEG
-924 LVLTKKRSSSSGTTT
+924 LVLTKKRSSSSGAATQ
-939 RTYTAQFD
+939 TYTAQFD

-1019 QKISVFG
+1019 RKISVFG

-1100 NGRTYLPLRFVSETL
+1100 NGRTYLPLRFISETL

>member
-33 EKMPEEIKE
+33 EKMLEELKEEQQE

-52 EEKEELKEEKEE
+52 EEKEEKEELKEE
-64 LKEEKEEKEKLQEQS
+64 KEEKEEKEKLQEQS
-79 DEKTEPHEESKKE
+79 DEKTEPQEESKKE

-102 EENSTEVF
+102 EENSTAVS
-110 EKETADFK
+110 EKVAADFEGK
-118 GAGTA
+118 GTA
-123 TNPYKIQNVEDLKKL
+123 ESPYLIEDVDDLKKL
-138 AEKVNGDET
+138 AEKVNG
-147 ANSGVTYAGEYFKLT
+147 GEAYEGKHFKLT
-162 ADIDLKNEE
+162 ANIDLKNEE
-171 WTPIGTKVYVGEF
+171 WTPIGTLQGEEVR
-184 GQPESRYFQGTF
+184 PFQGTF
-196 DGDGHQITKLK
+196 DGDGYQITNLK
-207 ITGGSYAGLFG
+207 ISNGGQYAGLFG
-218 YVGYAK
+218 HTEG
-224 GADANAVAVIQN
+224 AVIKS
-236 CNVTGEVNGYNH
+236 CNVTGKINGYNY

-253 GYANNNTY
+253 GYADANTK
-261 ILNCSFQGNVE
+261 ILNCSFQGNVKGKGE
-272 GNGENRG
+272 GRG
-279 GIVGSTSIGCDVSG
+279 GIVGYMSGGGEVSG

-300 TGGKRVGGIA
+300 TGDKEVGGIA
-310 GNGVGT
+310 GYGVGT
-316 IKNCYALADVTATG
+316 IKNCYALANVTATATATATG

-335 IAGYAYGITIENCY
+335 IAGYAYGVTIENCY
-349 YSGKV
+349 YSGEV
-354 SAKWAGGIAGYV
+354 SAKNYAGGIAGTAWRGT
-366 SKPISG
+366 IQ
-372 STEIK
+372 
-377 NCVSLAERVT
+377 NCVSLAESVS
-387 GSNANRI
+387 GSNYVNRI
-394 AGENDATLTNNY
+394 AGYNYNATLTDNY
-406 AWSGTTINGNPVPA
+406 AWDGTTINGNPVSA
-420 DGAAGVN
+420 DDAGWVN
-427 GAKLTYENGT
+427 GAALTYTNGE
-437 LSPQFNAIFNDT
+437 LSEQFSDIFKDT
-449 DSAWKFTEDGLPILN
+449 DSAWDFTDNGLPILN
-464 DVGGTQSA
+464 GVGGTQFSE
-472 YLPPYLT
+472 LPKCMTGVGFDGFGIKTNPYLI
-479 GEGFYGK
+479 EDV
-486 GTAENPYEI
+486 E
-495 RNVNDLKLL
+495 DLKLL
-504 AEKVNSGTTYEGKYF
+504 AKKVNSGETYTNKYF
-519 KQTANIDLEDLE
+519 KQTANIDLE
-531 NEPNWTPIGKEN
+531 NEPNWTPIGTVIVIN
-543 NHFKGIFDGGGYKI
+543 NGKDARPFKGTFDGDGYKI
-557 TSLSIT
+557 TNLKVT
-563 SSNEKIG
+563 GNSNNAG
-570 LFGFVSNATIQN
+570 LFGYTQDATIKN

-588 IEGNNFVG
+588 VSGSSDVG
-596 GIVGNAGKNTHILNC
+596 GIVGNADGKTQILSC
-611 SFQGNVRGK
+611 SFRG
-620 LDYVGG
+620 D
-626 IVGNTSSGCEVS
+626 
-638 GCFVTGKVEGLQRV
+638 VTGEDSYI
-652 GGIAGQG
+652 GGIAGSARG
-659 IGIIRNCY
+659 TIKNCY
-667 ALADVTARTA
+667 ALADVTASFVD
-677 IAGGIAG
+677 AGGIAG
-684 RAYNL
+684 YAYHVT
-689 IIENCYYGG
+689 IENCYYSGN
-698 KVSAGSFAD
+698 VSAGND
-707 NSAGGI
+707 AGGI
-713 AGETYG
+713 AGFASG
-719 SPDSSTKIK
+719 STIK

-734 ESVTCDFQVN
+734 KSVTGSENVN
-744 RIAGDERENTSL
+744 RILGDVSKVENVTLTS
-756 TNNHSY
+756 NYGY
-762 NRTKLVI
+762 NRTKLVVYEKEDYA
-769 DGNTTYPIG
+769 DGKDKKDGTNVFVS
-778 GAGNNVNG
+778 AGKL
-786 ADVYISNGRVMT
+786 MT
-798 DVQKGEVFAWTGFD
+798 DVQKGEVFDWAGFD
-812 KDIWDIP
+812 ENIWSIP

-832 YPDLPTL
+832 YPDLPNL
-839 PSKDLTIDETPQHF
+839 PSVDLTIDKTPQHF

-881 YRLHDTTGEWMS
+881 YRLHDTTDEWMS

-1019 QKISVFG
+1019 RKISVFG
-1026 REIQNDVAPKIVN
+1026 REIKNDVAPKIVN

>member
-33 EKMPEEIKE
+33 EKMLEELKEEQQE

-52 EEKEELKEEKEE
+52 EEKEEKEE

-79 DEKTEPHEESKKE
+79 DEKTEPQEESKKE
-92 LLKGISLLME
+92 LPKGISLLME
-102 EENSTEVF
+102 GENSTAVSEN
-110 EKETADFK
+110 EAADFE
-118 GAGTA
+118 GEGEE
-123 TNPYKIQNVEDLKKL
+123 NDPYLIEDVEDLKNL
-138 AEKVNGDET
+138 AENVKNGTDYEGKYFQLTVN
-147 ANSGVTYAGEYFKLT
+147 
-162 ADIDLKNEE
+162 IDLKNEE
-171 WTPIGTKVYVGEF
+171 WTPIGTIVYTGEF
-184 GQPESRYFQGTF
+184 GRSEERYFKGTF
-196 DGDGHQITKLK
+196 DGDGHQIANLT
-207 ITGGSYAGLFG
+207 ITGRNEYVGLFG
-218 YVGYAK
+218 YVR
-224 GADANAVAVIQN
+224 NATIQN
-236 CNVTGEVNGYNH
+236 CNVAGEVSGYNAV
-248 TGGIV
+248 GGIV
-253 GYANNNTY
+253 GAVDGKTNN
-261 ILNCSFQGNVE
+261 ILNCSFQGNVT
-272 GNGENRG
+272 GNMYVG
-279 GIVGSTSIGCDVSG
+279 GIVGRVQNQCEVSS
-293 CFVTGTV
+293 CYVIGTV
-300 TGGKRVGGIA
+300 HGGNDNVGGIA
-310 GNGVGT
+310 GAGRGA
-316 IKNCYALADVTATG
+316 IKNCYALADVSAG
-330 VNAGG
+330 GKFAGG
-335 IAGYAYGITIENCY
+335 ITGDTYNLAIENCY
-349 YSGKV
+349 YSGEV
-354 SAKWAGGIAGYV
+354 SARGSAGGIVGNAWG
-366 SKPISG
+366 G
-372 STEIK
+372 TIK
-377 NCVSLAERVT
+377 NCVSLAESVT

-394 AGENDATLTNNY
+394 VGYLNAGTENNY
-406 AWSGTTINGNPVPA
+406 AWSDPA
-420 DGAAGVN
+420 LSTDDATGLN
-427 GAKLTYENGT
+427 GANFTYTNGT
-437 LSPQFNAIFNDT
+437 LSKQFSEIFKN
-449 DSAWKFTEDGLPILN
+449 DSAWKFTDNGLPILKN
-464 DVGGTQSA
+464 VGGTQSA

-495 RNVNDLKLL
+495 RNAEDLKLL
-504 AEKVNSGTTYEGKYF
+504 AEKVNSGETYEGKYF

-543 NHFKGIFDGGGYKI
+543 NHFKGIFDGGGHKI
-557 TSLSIT
+557 TSLKVT
-563 SSNEKIG
+563 GNSNNAG
-570 LFGFVSNATIQN
+570 LFGYTQDATIKN

-588 IEGNNFVG
+588 VKGFNDVG
-596 GIVGNAGKNTHILNC
+596 GIVGNADGKTQILSC
-611 SFQGNVRGK
+611 SFRG
-620 LDYVGG
+620 D
-626 IVGNTSSGCEVS
+626 
-638 GCFVTGKVEGLQRV
+638 VTGEDSYI
-652 GGIAGQG
+652 GGIAGSARG
-659 IGIIRNCY
+659 TIKNCY
-667 ALADVTARTA
+667 ALADVTARIE

-684 RAYNL
+684 YAYHVT
-689 IIENCYYGG
+689 IENCYYSGN
-698 KVSAGSFAD
+698 VPAG

-713 AGETYG
+713 AGFVSG
-719 SPDSSTKIK
+719 STIK

-734 ESVTCDFQVN
+734 KSVTDGDCVN
-744 RIAGDERENTSL
+744 RIVGDVSRVENVTLTS
-756 TNNHSY
+756 NYGY
-762 NRTKLVI
+762 NRTKLVVYGKEGYADI
-769 DGNTTYPIG
+769 DTT
-778 GAGNNVNG
+778 
-786 ADVYISNGRVMT
+786 DVKQGTTVFVSKGKLMT
-798 DVQKGEVFAWTGFD
+798 DVQKNEAFDWNGFD
-812 KDIWDIP
+812 TTIWSIP
-819 TEAGKLPSLQKGT
+819 TEAYKLPSLHGGE
-832 YPDLPTL
+832 YPDLPNL
-839 PSKDLTIDETPQHF
+839 PSKDLTIDKTPQHF

-881 YRLHDTTGEWMS
+881 YRLHGTTDKWTD

-919 EISEG
+919 EIPEG
-924 LVLTKKRSSSSGTTT
+924 LVLTKKRSSSSGAATQ
-939 RTYTAQFD
+939 TYTAQFD

-953 VDKVKTDK
+953 VGKVKTDK

-1019 QKISVFG
+1019 RKISVFG
-1026 REIQNDVAPKIVN
+1026 REIKNDVAPKIVN

>member
-33 EKMPEEIKE
+33 EKMLEELKEEQQE

-52 EEKEELKEEKEE
+52 EEKEEKEELKEE
-64 LKEEKEEKEKLQEQS
+64 KEEKEEKEKLQEQS
-79 DEKTEPHEESKKE
+79 DEKIEPQEKSKEEPPE
-92 LLKGISLLME
+92 GISLLME
-102 EENSTEVF
+102 EENSTAVSEN
-110 EKETADFK
+110 ETADFE
-118 GAGTA
+118 GEGTA
-123 TNPYKIQNVEDLKKL
+123 ANPYKIQNVDDLKQL
-138 AEKVNGDET
+138 AENVNNGEAY
-147 ANSGVTYAGEYFKLT
+147 ANTYFKLT
-162 ADIDLKNEE
+162 ANIDLNNEPN
-171 WTPIGTKVYVGEF
+171 WTPIGTEDTL
-184 GQPESRYFQGTF
+184 FQGTF
-196 DGDGHQITKLK
+196 DGGGHQITNLK
-207 ITGGSYAGLFG
+207 IGKREYGGLFG
-218 YVGYAK
+218 NVW
-224 GADANAVAVIQN
+224 GATIQN
-236 CNVTGEVNGYNH
+236 CNVTGEVNGYNYS
-248 TGGIV
+248 GGIV
-253 GYANNNTY
+253 GYANDNTH

-272 GNGENRG
+272 GNGQDRG

-300 TGGKRVGGIA
+300 TGGNCVGGIA

-316 IKNCYALADVTATG
+316 IKNCYALADVTAAG
-330 VNAGG
+330 DSAGG
-335 IAGYAYGITIENCY
+335 IAGYAYNLSIENCY

-354 SAKWAGGIAGYV
+354 SSNGNAGGIAGIARN
-366 SKPISG
+366 S
-372 STEIK
+372 EIQ

-387 GSNANRI
+387 GVWKVNRI
-394 AGENDATLTNNY
+394 AGKNSAKLTDNY

-504 AEKVNSGTTYEGKYF
+504 AEKVNGGVTYKDKYF
-519 KQTANIDLEDLE
+519 KLTADIDLN
-531 NEPNWTPIGKEN
+531 NEPWTPIGTVIN
-543 NHFKGIFDGGGYKI
+543 NGKDAKPFKGTFDGDGYKI
-557 TSLSIT
+557 TNLKVT
-563 SSNEKIG
+563 GNSNNAG
-570 LFGFVSNATIQN
+570 LFGYTQDATIKN

-588 IEGNNFVG
+588 VKGFNDVG
-596 GIVGNAGKNTHILNC
+596 GIVGNADGKTQILSC
-611 SFQGNVRGK
+611 SFRG
-620 LDYVGG
+620 D
-626 IVGNTSSGCEVS
+626 
-638 GCFVTGKVEGLQRV
+638 VTGEDSYI
-652 GGIAGQG
+652 GGIAGSARG
-659 IGIIRNCY
+659 TIKNCY
-667 ALADVTARTA
+667 ALADVTATEF

-684 RAYNL
+684 YAYHVT
-689 IIENCYYGG
+689 IENCYYGG
-698 KVSAGSFAD
+698 NVSAR
-707 NSAGGI
+707 NTAGGI
-713 AGETYG
+713 AGFVSG
-719 SPDSSTKIK
+719 STIK

-734 ESVTCDFQVN
+734 KSVTDSDFVN
-744 RIAGDERENTSL
+744 RIVGDVSRVENVTLTS
-756 TNNHSY
+756 NYGY
-762 NRTKLVI
+762 NRTKLVVYGKEGYADI
-769 DGNTTYPIG
+769 DTT
-778 GAGNNVNG
+778 
-786 ADVYISNGRVMT
+786 DVKQGTTVFVSKGKLMT
-798 DVQKGEVFAWTGFD
+798 DVQKNEAFDWNGFD
-812 KDIWDIP
+812 TTIWSIP
-819 TEAGKLPSLQKGT
+819 TEAYKLPSLHGGE
-832 YPDLPTL
+832 YPDLPDL
-839 PSKDLTIDETPQHF
+839 PSKDLTIDKTPQHF
-853 TTRNIGNGFVV
+853 TTKNIGNGFVV
-864 KVTSEGTLNES
+864 KVLSPTENIGDTPFEVQ
-875 IEFTKE
+875 
-881 YRLHDTTGEWMS
+881 YRLQGTSDWTATI
-893 AVPNTAGTYDVK
+893 PNTAGTYDVK

-919 EISEG
+919 EIPEG
-924 LVLTKKRSSSSGTTT
+924 LVLTKKRSSSSGAATQ
-939 RTYTAQFD
+939 TYTAQFD

-953 VDKVKTDK
+953 VGKVKTDK

-1019 QKISVFG
+1019 RKISVFG

-1100 NGRTYLPLRFVSETL
+1100 NGRTYLPLRFISETL
-1115 GAQVAWN
+1115 GAQVVWN